1 MYELSRIRLYS
12 IGPAGARYADT
23 VLDLRGVGEPVPH
36 PAPAQAEFFE
46 DEPTGPPRRPA
57 PAGVL
62 FLENGGGKSVLLKL
76 IFSVM
81 LPGHR
86 NTLGGASSGV
96 LRKFLLADDC
106 GHVALEWQHTQTGEC
121 VVVGKVSEWRG
132 RQVSNDPRKFAEA
145 WYSFRPGPGLSLD
158 NLPVA
163 EATSVRPPVEGAS
176 GAQGRRRTMK
186 GFRDALTDAGKAYPH
201 LEVYWEEIHDRW
213 NEHLTEV
220 GLDPEL
226 FRYQRE
232 MNADEGEAAGLFA
245 VKKDSDFTDLLL
257 RAVTDTRD
265 TDGLADLVHGFGNKL
280 GRRAELMAERD
291 FTAGSVDLLTRI
303 VEAAETRSRLR
314 DVHAGAERRTRTL
327 ARRLSARAAEERGRA
342 ADLAQRVT
350 GAAHEVTTAEFA
362 RARSAAV
369 SAELAYRH
377 ASLALTV
384 ADKAAAAQRRE
395 LLEARTLHAA
405 WQAAENVLRHRAAAD
420 RSARVAAA
428 ILEAERDA
436 APALAARATAAAD
449 LVRALHTA
457 AEHGERVANE
467 EEERSA
473 GLQAAGEAA
482 HRDATAAATAAQRA
496 RSEAEHLRSRL
507 GEVQQETAE
516 AVRAGWLDDT
526 APDADPARAALA
538 ATDAEKTAV
547 AAWDEAREAARAA
560 SEAAREAAAAESRAE
575 LTAARAADA
584 ADAAEAA
591 HDAEHRAAAS
601 LARAPRLAAL
611 LGLPSAPDASV
622 PSPRAGEGAGASG
635 SAGSGTGGRA
645 AAGDLGSAGH
655 TGSAGSGTA
664 HSGPGGTP
672 GASGSAEGGRSG
684 GRPAVAAR
692 LGSAR
697 GAAHEDPATAGRLT
711 AEDLDR
717 SAEDLH
723 HLLTD
728 GVTAAERQ
736 LFELRTAAADDARI
750 LGALGDGGLLPPGPD
765 VLATVEYLGEQG
777 IPALP
782 GWRYLAQSVDPADH
796 AAVLAARPELVDGV
810 VITDPGTHARA
821 REVLT
826 GAALLPRSTV
836 AVGTAAALLAPVP
849 PAGPDGDHGLSG
861 VFLVPP
867 NPAMHDEHAADE
879 ERQALRTRATARDTE
894 IRDLAARLAGDR
906 ELAARLASW
915 RTGCPPGRLA
925 ELARQAEAAR
935 AFAEEADAELA
946 EARTVRAEADEAA
959 ADAVRVRDERQD
971 TAQRARRAADALA
984 GLAFRLRERAGWQA
998 QLRELADEAA
1008 ESEARAEA
1016 CLDRARAADEDRRAA
1031 QRAAD
1036 DARRTARALRAERA
1050 EIAGAPDPL
1059 PEDDGSA
1066 KAPLPDLREAYRA
1079 ASQLYEKVGVGAD
1092 LRAEQAR
1099 AESDESAALAELDR
1113 LTNKVRTRAAQLL
1126 EGTDGSDGP
1135 SRQAAA
1141 ARAESLVQMLET
1153 RASAASEQLGRLR
1166 GEAERRAPAD
1176 GEAHTELPEEL
1187 IPHDVDQA
1195 QALLRTATAQLAAH
1209 SAAVESARAAHT
1221 DLLRAHRTAEDGAGG
1236 FEETA
1241 ALLRDMLRGSASE
1254 DVDGGR
1260 GGGKRS
1266 HAQQDDEQEP
1276 VPHAGTLEEARQSA
1290 KEARRSLRACA
1301 ADLSAA
1307 ESAVREASDILV
1319 RHANATRY
1327 EQVRTPARQ
1336 QIRELP
1342 ASALPEHAAAWATA
1356 FAPRLRV
1363 LTDELAQLERNRDS
1377 IVDRLRGLV
1386 ESALAT
1392 LRSAQRLSQL
1402 PEGLG
1407 EWSGQEFLRIR
1418 FEEPDQA
1425 TLTERLGEVIDEAT
1439 RAAVKKN
1446 SAASFGEGR
1455 RDGMSLLLRGVQ
1467 AALEPK
1473 GISVEILKPDAVLRA
1488 ERVPVGQMGD
1498 VFSGG
1503 QLLTAAIAL
1512 YCTMAALRSND
1523 RGRDKHRHAGTLFL
1537 DNPIGR
1543 ANATY
1548 LLELQRA
1555 VSDALGVQLLYTTG
1569 LFDTT
1574 ALAEFPLVIRLRN
1587 DADLRAGLKYISVE
1601 EHLRPGLPQQSP
1613 EEETI
1618 HGEITATRMFRRS
1631 TA

>member
-1 MYELSRIRLYS
+1 MYELSRVRLYS

-23 VLDLRGVGEPVPH
+23 VLDLRGVGEPVPD
-36 PAPAQAEFFE
+36 PAPTQVEFFE
-46 DEPTGPPRRPA
+46 EEPSGPPRRPA

-106 GHVALEWQHTQTGEC
+106 GHVALEWQHVLTGEC

-163 EATSVRPPVEGAS
+163 ESTAVRPPVEGTS
-176 GAQGRRRTMK
+176 GAHGRRRTMK
-186 GFRDALTDAGKAYPH
+186 GFRDALMEAGKVYPH
-201 LEVYWEEIHDRW
+201 LEVHWEEIHERW
-213 NEHLTEV
+213 TEHLGDL

-265 TDGLADLVHGFGNKL
+265 TDGLADLVSGFGNKL
-280 GRRAELMAERD
+280 GRRAELIAERD
-291 FTAGSVDLLTRI
+291 FTAGSVDLLGRI
-303 VEAAETRSRLR
+303 VEAAEARSRAR
-314 DVHAGAERRTRTL
+314 DIHAGAERRTRTL
-327 ARRLSARAAEERGRA
+327 ARRLSARAVRERIRA

-350 GAAHEVTTAEFA
+350 AAAYAVTHSEGARE
-362 RARSAAV
+362 RSALIA
-369 SAELAYRH
+369 AELAYRH
-377 ASLALTV
+377 ASLAL
-384 ADKAAAAQRRE
+384 AAAEKSAAAQKRE
-395 LLEARTLHAA
+395 LADARTLHSA
-405 WQAAENVLRHRAAAD
+405 WQAAEAVLRHRAAAD
-420 RSARVAAA
+420 RVARVSAA
-428 ILEAERDA
+428 IQEAERDA
-436 APALAARATAAAD
+436 APALAARAKAAVD
-449 LVRALHTA
+449 LVRALHA
-457 AEHGERVANE
+457 AAGSAEALANE

-473 GLQAAGEAA
+473 ALQEVGDSAY
-482 HRDATAAATAAQRA
+482 RDSTAAATEAQRA
-496 RSEAEHLRSRL
+496 RSEAGHLRQRL
-507 GEVQQETAE
+507 AEVEQETAE
-516 AVRAGWLDDT
+516 AVRAGWLDDS

-538 ATDAEKTAV
+538 ASDAEKTAV
-547 AAWDEAREAARAA
+547 AAWDAAREAARKAT
-560 SEAAREAAAAESRAE
+560 EHAREAASAESRAE

-584 ADAAEAA
+584 ATAAERAHEAERRLAESLAAEERLAELLSLPGAPGVARVPAPRTEEAGTTRAPAAEAA
-591 HDAEHRAAAS
+591 HGALTPEELDRFADELRELLDDAVS
-601 LARAPRLAAL
+601 
-611 LGLPSAPDASV
+611 
-622 PSPRAGEGAGASG
+622 
-635 SAGSGTGGRA
+635 
-645 AAGDLGSAGH
+645 
-655 TGSAGSGTA
+655 
-664 HSGPGGTP
+664 
-672 GASGSAEGGRSG
+672 
-684 GRPAVAAR
+684 
-692 LGSAR
+692 
-697 GAAHEDPATAGRLT
+697 T
-711 AEDLDR
+711 AER
-717 SAEDLH
+717 
-723 HLLTD
+723 HLFD
-728 GVTAAERQ
+728 
-736 LFELRTAAADDARI
+736 LRTAAADDARI

-765 VLATVEYLGEQG
+765 VLATVEFLGEHG

-782 GWRYLAQSVDPADH
+782 GWRYLAQAVDPADH
-796 AAVLAARPELVDGV
+796 ARVLAARPELVDGV
-810 VITDPGTHARA
+810 IITDPDTHARA
-821 REVLT
+821 REAL
-826 GAALLPRSTV
+826 GDAALLPRSAV
-836 AVGTAAALLAPVP
+836 AVGTAAALLAPP
-849 PAGPDGDHGLSG
+849 PAQGTASGD

-879 ERQALRTRATARDTE
+879 ERQALRARATARDEE
-894 IRDLAARLAGDR
+894 IRALAARLGKDR

-915 RTGCPPGRLA
+915 RTGCPAGHLT
-925 ELARQAEAAR
+925 ELARAAEQAR
-935 AFAEEADAELA
+935 AFAEETEAELA
-946 EARTVRAEADEAA
+946 EARTVRAEADESAA
-959 ADAVRVRDERQD
+959 EAARIRDERQEA
-971 TAQRARRAADALA
+971 AQKARRAADALA
-984 GLAFRLRERAGWQA
+984 GLAFRLRERAGWQVR
-998 QLRELADEAA
+998 LRELADEAA
-1008 ESEARAEA
+1008 ESEARAQT

-1050 EIAGAPDPL
+1050 EIAGAPDDVPVDEDAPKASL
-1059 PEDDGSA
+1059 PA
-1066 KAPLPDLREAYRA
+1066 LREAYRA
-1079 ASQLYEKVGVGAD
+1079 ASQVYEKVGVGAD

-1099 AESDESAALAELDR
+1099 AESDESAARAELDR
-1113 LTNKVRTRAAQLL
+1113 LSNKVRTRAEQLL
-1126 EGTDGSDGP
+1126 QSPDGADGP

-1141 ARAESLVQMLET
+1141 ARAEELVQLLET
-1153 RASAASEQLGRLR
+1153 RMSTASEQLGRLR
-1166 GEAERRAPAD
+1166 GEAERHAPED

-1187 IPHDVDQA
+1187 VPRDAEHA
-1195 QALLRTATAQLAAH
+1195 QALLRTATAELAARTEALAGAREAH
-1209 SAAVESARAAHT
+1209 AELLDAHRAAEDAAGGFDEIAAMLR
-1221 DLLRAHRTAEDGAGG
+1221 DLLREHAP
-1236 FEETA
+1236 EE
-1241 ALLRDMLRGSASE
+1241 
-1254 DVDGGR
+1254 
-1260 GGGKRS
+1260 
-1266 HAQQDDEQEP
+1266 EQEEP
-1276 VPHAGTLEEARQSA
+1276 EPYPGTLEEARHSA
-1290 KEARRSLRACA
+1290 AEARRSLRGCA

-1307 ESAVREASDILV
+1307 EAAVREASDVLV
-1319 RHANATRY
+1319 RHANSTRY

-1342 ASALPEHAAAWATA
+1342 ASALPEHAQKWAEA

-1392 LRSAQRLSQL
+1392 LRSAQRLSRL

-1418 FEEPDQA
+1418 FEEPDHA

-1439 RAAVKKN
+1439 RAAVRKN
-1446 SAASFGEGR
+1446 SDLR
-1455 RDGMSLLLRGVQ
+1455 RDGMSLLLRGVA
-1467 AALEPK
+1467 AALQPK
-1473 GISVEILKPDAVLRA
+1473 GVAVEILKPDAVLRA

-1601 EHLRPGLPQQSP
+1601 EHLRPGLPQQPQAGEAVHS
-1613 EEETI
+1613 
-1618 HGEITATRMFRRS
+1618 EITATRMYRKP
-1631 TA
+1631 A

>member
-1 MYELSRIRLYS
+1 MYELSRVRLYS

-23 VLDLRGVGEPVPH
+23 VLDLRGVGEPVPD
-36 PAPAQAEFFE
+36 PAPTQAEFFAE
-46 DEPTGPPRRPA
+46 EPVGPPRRPA

-106 GHVALEWQHTQTGEC
+106 GHVALEWQHTITGEC
-121 VVVGKVSEWRG
+121 VVVGKASEWRG

-163 EATSVRPPVEGAS
+163 EATAVRPLAEGAS

-186 GFRDALTDAGKAYPH
+186 GFRDALTEAGKAYPH
-201 LEVYWEEIHDRW
+201 LEVHWEEIHDRW
-213 NEHLTEV
+213 NEHLGDL

-265 TDGLADLVHGFGNKL
+265 TDGLADLVGGFGNKL
-280 GRRAELMAERD
+280 GRRAELIAERD
-291 FTAGSVDLLTRI
+291 FTAGSVDLLGRI
-303 VEAAETRSRLR
+303 VDAGEARARAR
-314 DVHAGAERRTRTL
+314 DIHSGAERRTRTL
-327 ARRLSARAAEERGRA
+327 ARRLSARAVQERVRA
-342 ADLAQRVT
+342 GELAQRVT
-350 GAAHEVTTAEFA
+350 AAAYAVTHAEGARE
-362 RARSAAV
+362 RSALIA
-369 SAELAYRH
+369 AELAYRH
-377 ASLALTV
+377 ASLAL
-384 ADKAAAAQRRE
+384 AGAEKSAAAQKRE
-395 LLEARTLHAA
+395 LADARTLHSA
-405 WQAAENVLRHRAAAD
+405 WQAAEAVLRHRAAAD
-420 RSARVAAA
+420 RSTRVAAA
-428 ILEAERDA
+428 IREAERDA
-436 APALAARATAAAD
+436 APALAARARAAVD
-449 LVRALHTA
+449 LVRALHRA
-457 AEHGERVANE
+457 ADGAESLANE
-467 EEERSA
+467 QEERSA
-473 GLQAAGEAA
+473 GLQEIGERSHA
-482 HRDATAAATAAQRA
+482 DATAAATAAQRA
-496 RSEAEHLRSRL
+496 RSEVGHLKQRLAEV
-507 GEVQQETAE
+507 EQETAE

-538 ATDAEKTAV
+538 ASDAEKTAV
-547 AAWDEAREAARAA
+547 AGWDTAREASRRAADHAREAA
-560 SEAAREAAAAESRAE
+560 SAESRAE

-584 ADAAEAA
+584 ATAAEGSYAA
-591 HDAEHRAAAS
+591 ERRTAEA
-601 LARAPRLAAL
+601 LAEEERLVEL
-611 LGLPSAPDASV
+611 LGLPGAET
-622 PSPRAGEGAGASG
+622 RGAGAVPRPRRDEE
-635 SAGSGTGGRA
+635 T
-645 AAGDLGSAGH
+645 D
-655 TGSAGSGTA
+655 GTA
-664 HSGPGGTP
+664 
-672 GASGSAEGGRSG
+672 A
-684 GRPAVAAR
+684 
-692 LGSAR
+692 
-697 GAAHEDPATAGRLT
+697 
-711 AEDLDR
+711 
-717 SAEDLH
+717 
-723 HLLTD
+723 LTD
-728 GVTAAERQ
+728 GAPLTPEQLDQYADDLRALLDDGVASAERH

-765 VLATVEYLGEQG
+765 VLATVEYLGEHG

-782 GWRYLAQSVDPADH
+782 GWRYLAQAVDPVDH
-796 AAVLAARPELVDGV
+796 ARVLAARPELVDGV
-810 VITDPGTHARA
+810 IITDPDTHARA
-821 REVLT
+821 REAL
-826 GAALLPRSTV
+826 GDAALLPRSAV
-836 AVGTAAALLAPVP
+836 AVGTAAALLAPT
-849 PAGPDGDHGLSG
+849 PADDAGDTG

-879 ERQALRTRATARDTE
+879 ERQALRARAGLRDEE
-894 IRDLAARLAGDR
+894 IRTLAARLGKDR

-915 RTGCPPGRLA
+915 RTGCPAGRLV
-925 ELARQAEAAR
+925 ELAATARDAR
-935 AFAEEADAELA
+935 AFAEEAEAELT
-946 EARTVRAEADEAA
+946 EARTVRAEADETA
-959 ADAVRVRDERQD
+959 ADAAHVRDERQEA
-971 TAQRARRAADALA
+971 AQKARRAADALA
-984 GLAFRLRERAGWQA
+984 GLAFRLRERAGWQVR
-998 QLRELADEAA
+998 LRELADEAA
-1008 ESEARAEA
+1008 ESEARAQE
-1016 CLDRARAADEDRRAA
+1016 CLERARAADEDRRAT
-1031 QRAAD
+1031 QRGAD

-1050 EIAGAPDPL
+1050 EIAGAPDDVAQDDTAAQSSL
-1059 PEDDGSA
+1059 PA
-1066 KAPLPDLREAYRA
+1066 LREAYRA

-1099 AESDESAALAELDR
+1099 AESDESAALADLDR
-1113 LTNKVRTRAAQLL
+1113 LSNKVRTRAAQLL
-1126 EGTDGSDGP
+1126 ESPDGSDGP
-1135 SRQAAA
+1135 SRQAAV
-1141 ARAESLVQMLET
+1141 ARADELVQLLET
-1153 RASAASEQLGRLR
+1153 RMSTASEQLGRLR
-1166 GEAERRAPAD
+1166 GEAERHAPEE
-1176 GEAHTELPEEL
+1176 GGAHTELADDLVPRDAE
-1187 IPHDVDQA
+1187 HA
-1195 QALLRTATAQLAAH
+1195 QALLRTATTELATRAE
-1209 SAAVESARAAHT
+1209 ALERARESHGEF
-1221 DLLRAHRTAEDGAGG
+1221 LGAHRSAEDAAGG
-1236 FEETA
+1236 FDETS
-1241 ALLRDMLRGSASE
+1241 ALLRDLLREHSDE
-1254 DVDGGR
+1254 
-1260 GGGKRS
+1260 
-1266 HAQQDDEQEP
+1266 EQEEP
-1276 VPHAGTLEEARQSA
+1276 EPYPGSLEEARHSA
-1290 KEARRSLRACA
+1290 AESRRSLRGCA

-1307 ESAVREASDILV
+1307 EGAVREACDILV
-1319 RHANATRY
+1319 RHANSTRY

-1342 ASALPEHAAAWATA
+1342 ASSLPEHAHKWADA

-1363 LTDELAQLERNRDS
+1363 LTDELEQLERNRDS

-1386 ESALAT
+1386 ESSLAT
-1392 LRSAQRLSQL
+1392 LRSAQRLSRL

-1425 TLTERLGEVIDEAT
+1425 TLTERLGEVVDEAT

-1446 SAASFGEGR
+1446 SDMR
-1455 RDGMSLLLRGVQ
+1455 RDGMSLLLRGVG
-1467 AALEPK
+1467 AALQPR
-1473 GISVEILKPDAVLRA
+1473 GVAVEILKPDAVLRA

-1601 EHLRPGLPQQSP
+1601 EHLRPGLPKEAP
-1613 EEETI
+1613 AGEAAHT
-1618 HGEITATRMFRRS
+1618 EITATRMYKRPAPV
-1631 TA
+1631 TP

>member
-1 MYELSRIRLYS
+1 MYELSRVRLYS

-23 VLDLRGVGEPVPH
+23 VLDLRGVGEPVPD
-36 PAPAQAEFFE
+36 PAPTQAEFFAE
-46 DEPTGPPRRPA
+46 EPSGPPRRPA

-106 GHVALEWQHTQTGEC
+106 GHVALEWQHVQTGEC

-163 EATSVRPPVEGAS
+163 ESTAVRPAAEGAS

-186 GFRDALTDAGKAYPH
+186 GFRDALTEGGKAYPH
-201 LEVYWEEIHDRW
+201 LEVHWEEIHERW
-213 NEHLTEV
+213 TEHLGDL

-265 TDGLADLVHGFGNKL
+265 TDGLADLVSGFGNKL
-280 GRRAELMAERD
+280 GRRAELIAERD
-291 FTAGSVDLLTRI
+291 FTAGSVDLLGRI
-303 VEAAETRSRLR
+303 VEAADTRGRAR
-314 DVHAGAERRTRTL
+314 DIHAGAERRTRTL
-327 ARRLSARAAEERGRA
+327 ARRLSARAVQERIRA

-350 GAAHEVTTAEFA
+350 AAAYAVTHSEGARE
-362 RARSAAV
+362 RSSLVA
-369 SAELAYRH
+369 AELAYRH
-377 ASLALTV
+377 ASLAL
-384 ADKAAAAQRRE
+384 AAAEKAAAAQKRE
-395 LLEARTLHAA
+395 LADARTLHSA
-405 WQAAENVLRHRAAAD
+405 WQAAEAVLRHRAAAD
-420 RSARVAAA
+420 RVARVSAA
-428 ILEAERDA
+428 IQEAERDA
-436 APALAARATAAAD
+436 APALAARAKAAVE
-449 LVRALHTA
+449 LVRALHA
-457 AEHGERVANE
+457 AAGSAEDLANE
-467 EEERSA
+467 GEERSA
-473 GLQAAGEAA
+473 ALQEAGDAA
-482 HRDATAAATAAQRA
+482 HRDSTAAATEAQRA
-496 RSEAEHLRSRL
+496 RSEAGHLRQRL
-507 GEVQQETAE
+507 SEVEQETAE
-516 AVRAGWLDDT
+516 AVRAGWLDDS

-538 ATDAEKTAV
+538 ASDAEKTTV
-547 AAWDEAREAARAA
+547 AAWDTAREAARAA
-560 SEAAREAAAAESRAE
+560 TEHARETAAAESRAE

-584 ADAAEAA
+584 AAAAERS
-591 HDAEHRAAAS
+591 HEAER
-601 LARAPRLAAL
+601 RLADALAAEERLAEL
-611 LGLPSAPDASV
+611 LGLPGTA
-622 PSPRAGEGAGASG
+622 PRAGLPAQRTDDTDGAPRTDQDGL
-635 SAGSGTGGRA
+635 
-645 AAGDLGSAGH
+645 AAG
-655 TGSAGSGTA
+655 
-664 HSGPGGTP
+664 P
-672 GASGSAEGGRSG
+672 
-684 GRPAVAAR
+684 
-692 LGSAR
+692 
-697 GAAHEDPATAGRLT
+697 LT
-711 AEDLDR
+711 AAELDR
-717 SAEDLH
+717 CADELRS
-723 HLLTD
+723 LLD
-728 GVTAAERQ
+728 DAVTTAERQ
-736 LFELRTAAADDARI
+736 LFDLRTAAADDSRI

-765 VLATVEYLGEQG
+765 VLATVEFLGEHG

-782 GWRYLAQSVDPADH
+782 GWRYLAQAVDPADH
-796 AAVLAARPELVDGV
+796 ARVLAARPELVDGV
-810 VITDPGTHARA
+810 IITDPDTHARA
-821 REVLT
+821 REALAD
-826 GAALLPRSTV
+826 AALLPRSAV
-836 AVGTAAALLAPVP
+836 AVGTAAALLAPT
-849 PAGPDGDHGLSG
+849 PAEGTAPDG

-879 ERQALRTRATARDTE
+879 ERQALRARATERDEE
-894 IRDLAARLAGDR
+894 IRTLAARLGKDR
-906 ELAARLASW
+906 ELAARLTSW
-915 RTGCPPGRLA
+915 RTGCPAGRLA
-925 ELARQAEAAR
+925 ELARAAEEAR
-935 AFAEEADAELA
+935 AFAEESEAELA
-946 EARTVRAEADEAA
+946 EARTLRAEAEESAA
-959 ADAVRVRDERQD
+959 EAVRLRDERQEA
-971 TAQRARRAADALA
+971 AQKARRAADALA

-998 QLRELADEAA
+998 RLRELADEAT
-1008 ESEARAEA
+1008 ESEARAQT
-1016 CLDRARAADEDRRAA
+1016 CLERARAADEDRRAA

-1050 EIAGAPDPL
+1050 EIAGAPDDVPVAETDTPKASL
-1059 PEDDGSA
+1059 PA
-1066 KAPLPDLREAYRA
+1066 LREAYRA
-1079 ASQLYEKVGVGAD
+1079 ASQVYEKVGVGAD

-1099 AESDESAALAELDR
+1099 AESDESAARAELDR
-1113 LTNKVRTRAAQLL
+1113 LSNKVRTRAEQLL
-1126 EGTDGSDGP
+1126 QSPDGSDGP

-1141 ARAESLVQMLET
+1141 ARAEELVQLLET
-1153 RASAASEQLGRLR
+1153 RMSTASEQLGRLR
-1166 GEAERRAPAD
+1166 GEAERHAPED
-1176 GEAHTELPEEL
+1176 GEAHTELPA
-1187 IPHDVDQA
+1187 DQVPRDAEHA
-1195 QALLRTATAQLAAH
+1195 QVLLRTATTELATRTEALAQARDAHGELLAAH
-1209 SAAVESARAAHT
+1209 RAAEDAAGGFDEIAAMLR
-1221 DLLRAHRTAEDGAGG
+1221 DLLREQAGEEEP
-1236 FEETA
+1236 EET
-1241 ALLRDMLRGSASE
+1241 
-1254 DVDGGR
+1254 
-1260 GGGKRS
+1260 
-1266 HAQQDDEQEP
+1266 EP
-1276 VPHAGTLEEARQSA
+1276 YPGDLEEARQSA
-1290 KEARRSLRACA
+1290 AEARRSLRGCA

-1307 ESAVREASDILV
+1307 EAGVREASDVLV
-1319 RHANATRY
+1319 RHANSTRY

-1342 ASALPEHAAAWATA
+1342 AAALPEHAQKWADA

-1392 LRSAQRLSQL
+1392 LRSAQRLSRL

-1446 SAASFGEGR
+1446 SDMR
-1455 RDGMSLLLRGVQ
+1455 RDGMSLLLRGV
-1467 AALEPK
+1467 ASALEPK
-1473 GISVEILKPDAVLRA
+1473 GVAVEILKPDAVLRA

-1601 EHLRPGLPQQSP
+1601 EHLRPGLPQQP
-1613 EEETI
+1613 RAGETV
-1618 HGEITATRMFRRS
+1618 HSEITATRMFKKP
-1631 TA
+1631 AVNA

>member
-1 MYELSRIRLYS
+1 MYELSRVRLYS

-23 VLDLRGVGEPVPH
+23 VLDLRGVGEPVPD
-36 PAPAQAEFFE
+36 PAPTQAEFFE
-46 DEPTGPPRRPA
+46 EEPTGPPRRPA

-106 GHVALEWQHTQTGEC
+106 GHVALEWQHVQTGEC

-163 EATSVRPPVEGAS
+163 ESTAVRPPVEGAS

-186 GFRDALTDAGKAYPH
+186 GFRDALMEAGKAYPH
-201 LEVYWEEIHDRW
+201 LEVHWEEIHDRW
-213 NEHLTEV
+213 IEHLGDL

-265 TDGLADLVHGFGNKL
+265 TDGLADLVSGFGNKL
-280 GRRAELMAERD
+280 GRRTELIAERD
-291 FTAGSVDLLTRI
+291 FTAGSVDLLGRI
-303 VEAAETRSRLR
+303 VQAAEARAGAR
-314 DVHAGAERRTRTL
+314 DIHAGAERRTRTQV
-327 ARRLSARAAEERGRA
+327 RRLSARAVRERVRA

-350 GAAHEVTTAEFA
+350 AAAYAVTHSEGARE
-362 RARSAAV
+362 RSALIA
-369 SAELAYRH
+369 AELAYRH
-377 ASLALTV
+377 ASLAL
-384 ADKAAAAQRRE
+384 AAAEKSAAAQKRE
-395 LLEARTLHAA
+395 LADARTLHAA
-405 WQAAENVLRHRAAAD
+405 WQAAESVLRHRAAAD
-420 RSARVAAA
+420 RVARVSAA
-428 ILEAERDA
+428 IQEAERDA
-436 APALAARATAAAD
+436 APALAARAKAAVD
-449 LVRALHTA
+449 LVRALHSATGS
-457 AEHGERVANE
+457 AEALANE

-473 GLQAAGEAA
+473 ALQEVSDSAY
-482 HRDATAAATAAQRA
+482 RDSTAAATEAQRA
-496 RSEAEHLRSRL
+496 RSEAGHLRQRL
-507 GEVQQETAE
+507 AEVEQETAE
-516 AVRAGWLDDT
+516 AVRAGWLDDS

-538 ATDAEKTAV
+538 ASDAEKTAV
-547 AAWDEAREAARAA
+547 AAWDAAREAARKVT
-560 SEAAREAAAAESRAE
+560 EHAREAASAESRAE

-584 ADAAEAA
+584 ATAAERA
-591 HDAEHRAAAS
+591 HEAERRLAES
-601 LARAPRLAAL
+601 LATEERLAELLNLPGAVGAGRPGVPAPRSGDDDTSDDRTGLAA
-611 LGLPSAPDASV
+611 GGHGAPGAHTGTAD
-622 PSPRAGEGAGASG
+622 AGASG
-635 SAGSGTGGRA
+635 AS
-645 AAGDLGSAGH
+645 DE
-655 TGSAGSGTA
+655 
-664 HSGPGGTP
+664 GPVTP
-672 GASGSAEGGRSG
+672 EELDRFADELRELLDD
-684 GRPAVAAR
+684 AV
-692 LGSAR
+692 S
-697 GAAHEDPATAGRLT
+697 T
-711 AEDLDR
+711 AER
-717 SAEDLH
+717 
-723 HLLTD
+723 HLFD
-728 GVTAAERQ
+728 
-736 LFELRTAAADDARI
+736 LRTAAADDARI

-765 VLATVEYLGEQG
+765 VLATVEFLGEHG

-782 GWRYLAQSVDPADH
+782 GWRYLAQAVDPADH
-796 AAVLAARPELVDGV
+796 ARVLAARPELVDGV
-810 VITDPGTHARA
+810 IITDPDTHARA
-821 REVLT
+821 REALSE
-826 GAALLPRSTV
+826 AALLPRSAV
-836 AVGTAAALLAPVP
+836 AVGTAAALLAPT
-849 PAGPDGDHGLSG
+849 PAPDATPSD

-879 ERQALRTRATARDTE
+879 ERQTLRARATERDEE
-894 IRDLAARLAGDR
+894 IRALAARLGKDR

-915 RTGCPPGRLA
+915 RTGCPAGRLT
-925 ELARQAEAAR
+925 ELAEAAQEAR
-935 AFAEEADAELA
+935 AFAEEAEAELA
-946 EARTVRAEADEAA
+946 EARTARAEAEESAAEA
-959 ADAVRVRDERQD
+959 VQVRDERQES
-971 TAQRARRAADALA
+971 AQKARRAADALA
-984 GLAFRLRERAGWQA
+984 GLAFRLRERAGWQVK
-998 QLRELADEAA
+998 LRELADEAA
-1008 ESEARAEA
+1008 ESEARAQV
-1016 CLDRARAADEDRRAA
+1016 CLERARAADEDRRAA

-1036 DARRTARALRAERA
+1036 DARRTARALRAERS
-1050 EIAGAPDPL
+1050 EIAGAPDDVQEDGADAPKTSL
-1059 PEDDGSA
+1059 PA
-1066 KAPLPDLREAYRA
+1066 LREAYRA
-1079 ASQLYEKVGVGAD
+1079 ASQVYEKVGVGAD

-1099 AESDESAALAELDR
+1099 AESDESAARAELDR
-1113 LTNKVRTRAAQLL
+1113 LSNKVRTRAEQLL
-1126 EGTDGSDGP
+1126 QSPDGSDGP

-1141 ARAESLVQMLET
+1141 ARAEELVQLLET
-1153 RASAASEQLGRLR
+1153 RMSTASEQLGRLR
-1166 GEAERRAPAD
+1166 GEAERHAPED

-1187 IPHDVDQA
+1187 VPRDAEHA
-1195 QALLRTATAQLAAH
+1195 QALLRTATAELASRTEALAEAREAH
-1209 SAAVESARAAHT
+1209 AELLEAHRAAEDAASGFDEIAAMLR
-1221 DLLRAHRTAEDGAGG
+1221 DLLREHAV
-1236 FEETA
+1236 EE
-1241 ALLRDMLRGSASE
+1241 
-1254 DVDGGR
+1254 
-1260 GGGKRS
+1260 
-1266 HAQQDDEQEP
+1266 EQEEP
-1276 VPHAGTLEEARQSA
+1276 EPYPGSLEEARHSA
-1290 KEARRSLRACA
+1290 AEARRSLRGCA
-1301 ADLSAA
+1301 ADLAAA
-1307 ESAVREASDILV
+1307 ESAVREASDVLV
-1319 RHANATRY
+1319 RHANSTRY

-1342 ASALPEHAAAWATA
+1342 ASALPEHAQKWADA

-1392 LRSAQRLSQL
+1392 LRSAQRLSRL

-1425 TLTERLGEVIDEAT
+1425 TLTERLGEVIDDAT

-1446 SAASFGEGR
+1446 SDLR
-1455 RDGMSLLLRGVQ
+1455 RDGMSLLLRGVA
-1467 AALEPK
+1467 AALQPK
-1473 GISVEILKPDAVLRA
+1473 GVAVEILKPDAVLRA

-1523 RGRDKHRHAGTLFL
+1523 RGRDKQRHAGTLFL

-1601 EHLRPGLPQQSP
+1601 EHLRPGLPQQAQTGEAVHS
-1613 EEETI
+1613 
-1618 HGEITATRMFRRS
+1618 EITATRMYKRP
-1631 TA
+1631 A

>member
-1 MYELSRIRLYS
+1 MYELSRVRLYS

-23 VLDLRGVGEPVPH
+23 VLDLRGVGEPVPN

-46 DEPTGPPRRPA
+46 EEPVGPPRRPA

-106 GHVALEWQHTQTGEC
+106 GHVALEWQHTLTGEC

-158 NLPVA
+158 SLPVA
-163 EATSVRPPVEGAS
+163 EATAVGRPVEGAS

-186 GFRDALTDAGKAYPH
+186 GFRDALTDAGKFYQH
-201 LEVYWEEIHDRW
+201 LDVHWEEIHDRW
-213 NEHLTEV
+213 NEHLGDL

-265 TDGLADLVHGFGNKL
+265 TDGLADLVSGFGNKL
-280 GRRAELMAERD
+280 GRRAELTAERD
-291 FTAGSVDLLTRI
+291 FTAGSVDLLGRI
-303 VEAAETRSRLR
+303 VEATGTRSRTR
-314 DVHAGAERRTRTL
+314 DIHAGAERRTRTL
-327 ARRLSARAAEERGRA
+327 ARRLSARAAQERGRT
-342 ADLAQRVT
+342 ADLAQQVT
-350 GAAHEVTTAEFA
+350 GAAHTVTAAEE
-362 RARSAAV
+362 ARSRSALIA
-369 SAELAYRH
+369 AELAYRH
-377 ASLALTV
+377 ASLAL
-384 ADKAAAAQRRE
+384 AAAEKGAAAQRRE
-395 LLEARTLHAA
+395 LVDARTLHSA
-405 WQAAENVLRHRAAAD
+405 WQAAEAVLRHRAAAD
-420 RSARVAAA
+420 RSARVAVA
-428 ILEAERDA
+428 IREAERDA

-457 AEHGERVANE
+457 AEAGEQLANE
-467 EEERSA
+467 EEERSDT
-473 GLQAAGEAA
+473 LQASGETA
-482 HRDATAAATAAQRA
+482 HRDATTAATEAQRA
-496 RSEAEHLRSRL
+496 RSEAGHLRQRL
-507 GEVQQETAE
+507 AEVEQETAE
-516 AVRAGWLDDT
+516 AVRAGWLDNT

-538 ATDAEKTAV
+538 ASDAEQSTV
-547 AAWDEAREAARAA
+547 AAWNAAREAAGAA
-560 SEAAREAAAAESRAE
+560 ADRAREAAAAESRAE
-575 LTAARAADA
+575 LAAARAADGA
-584 ADAAEAA
+584 QAAEQSYEAEFRAA
-591 HDAEHRAAAS
+591 ESIAAEHR
-601 LARAPRLAAL
+601 LADL
-611 LGLPSAPDASV
+611 LGLPSAHGAGVPRPRRGATGNAPGTASGTAA
-622 PSPRAGEGAGASG
+622 PHGAAPQDGREDGAGA
-635 SAGSGTGGRA
+635 GTGFGTA
-645 AAGDLGSAGH
+645 AAGSD
-655 TGSAGSGTA
+655 
-664 HSGPGGTP
+664 
-672 GASGSAEGGRSG
+672 RQ
-684 GRPAVAAR
+684 AVAGQALATDR
-692 LGSAR
+692 T
-697 GAAHEDPATAGRLT
+697 AAGEHSLT
-711 AEDLDR
+711 AEQPLTAEEFDR
-717 SAEDLH
+717 SADELRE
-723 HLLTD
+723 LLD
-728 GVTAAERQ
+728 EGIASAERR
-736 LFELRTAAADDARI
+736 LFELRTAAADDSRI

-765 VLATVEYLGEQG
+765 VLATVEYLGEHG

-782 GWRYLAQSVDPADH
+782 GWRYLAQAVDPADH

-810 VITDPGTHARA
+810 IITDADSHARA
-821 REVLT
+821 REVLG
-826 GAALLPRSTV
+826 GAALLPRSAV
-836 AVGTAAALLAPVP
+836 AVGTTAALLAPVP
-849 PAGPDGDHGLSG
+849 APGTGSARSTDG

-879 ERQALRTRATARDTE
+879 ERQALRSRAADRDE
-894 IRDLAARLAGDR
+894 DIRTLAARLAGDR
-906 ELAARLASW
+906 SLAARIGSW
-915 RTGCPPGRLA
+915 RADCPPGMLV
-925 ELARQAEAAR
+925 ELAEAAR
-935 AFAEEADAELA
+935 TARTAAETAQAVLA
-946 EARTVRAEADEAA
+946 EARSARAEADEAA
-959 ADAVRVRDERQD
+959 ADAARVRDERQEA
-971 TAQRARRAADALA
+971 AQRARRVADALA
-984 GLAFRLRERAGWQA
+984 GLAHRLRERSRWQA
-998 QLRELADEAA
+998 RLRELVEEAA
-1008 ESEARAEA
+1008 ESEARATV
-1016 CLDRARAADEDRRAA
+1016 CLERARVADEDRRAA

-1050 EIAGAPDPL
+1050 EIAGAPENL
-1059 PEDDGSA
+1059 PEPEGDSPRPA
-1066 KAPLPDLREAYRA
+1066 LPALREAYRA

-1126 EGTDGSDGP
+1126 EGTDGADGP

-1141 ARAESLVQMLET
+1141 ARAESLVQLLET
-1153 RASAASEQLGRLR
+1153 RASIASEQLGRLR
-1166 GEAERRAPAD
+1166 GEAERLAPVD
-1176 GEAHTELPEEL
+1176 GQTHHTELPDEL
-1187 IPHDVDQA
+1187 VPADAEQA
-1195 QALLRTATAQLAAH
+1195 QTLLRTTTAELGTATGALDT
-1209 SAAVESARAAHT
+1209 ARAAHAE
-1221 DLLRAHRTAEDGAGG
+1221 LLHAHRTAEASAGG
-1236 FEETA
+1236 FDETA
-1241 ALLRDMLRGSASE
+1241 ALLRDLLRDHGADDDPEAPEPYPGSL
-1254 DVDGGR
+1254 D
-1260 GGGKRS
+1260 
-1266 HAQQDDEQEP
+1266 
-1276 VPHAGTLEEARQSA
+1276 EARQSA
-1290 KEARRSLRACA
+1290 AEARRSLRGCT

-1307 ESAVREASDILV
+1307 ESAVREASDVLV
-1319 RHANATRY
+1319 RHANSTRY

-1342 ASALPEHAAAWATA
+1342 AAALPEHAEKWAAA

-1386 ESALAT
+1386 ESALTT

-1425 TLTERLGEVIDEAT
+1425 TLTGRLGHVIDEAT
-1439 RAAVKKN
+1439 RAALKKN
-1446 SAASFGEGR
+1446 SDLR

-1473 GISVEILKPDAVLRA
+1473 GIAVEILKPDAVLRA

-1523 RGRDKHRHAGTLFL
+1523 RGRDRHQHRHAGTLFL

-1601 EHLRPGLPQQSP
+1601 EHLRPGLPQQDP
-1613 EEETI
+1613 NGETV
-1618 HGEITATRMFRRS
+1618 HGEITATRMFRRTPATPDAS
-1631 TA
+1631 EAAEALDAPRAPEPSRRAGTPAG

>member
-1 MYELSRIRLYS
+1 MYELSRVRLYS

-23 VLDLRGVGEPVPH
+23 VLDLRGVGEPVPD
-36 PAPAQAEFFE
+36 PAPQQAEFFE
-46 DEPTGPPRRPA
+46 EEPVGPPRRPA

-106 GHVALEWQHTQTGEC
+106 GHVALEWQHTLTGEC
-121 VVVGKVSEWRG
+121 VVVGKASEWRG

-163 EATSVRPPVEGAS
+163 EATTVRPPVEGAS
-176 GAQGRRRTMK
+176 GARGRRRTMK
-186 GFRDALTDAGKAYPH
+186 GFRDALTEAGKTYPH
-201 LEVYWEEIHDRW
+201 LEVHWEEIHDRW
-213 NEHLTEV
+213 NEHLTDL

-265 TDGLADLVHGFGNKL
+265 TDGLADLVSGFGNKL
-280 GRRAELMAERD
+280 GRRAELIAERD
-291 FTAGSVDLLTRI
+291 FTAGSVDLLGRI
-303 VEAAETRSRLR
+303 VDAAEARQRAR
-314 DVHAGAERRTRTL
+314 DIHAAAERRTRTL
-327 ARRLSARAAEERGRA
+327 ARRLSARAGQERERG

-350 GAAHEVTTAEFA
+350 AAAHAVTEAETA
-362 RARSAAV
+362 RGRSALVA
-369 SAELAYRH
+369 AELAYRH
-377 ASLALTV
+377 ASLAL
-384 ADKAAAAQRRE
+384 AAAEKSAAAQKRE
-395 LLEARTLHAA
+395 LADARTLHSA
-405 WQAAENVLRHRAAAD
+405 WQAAEAVLRHRAAAD
-420 RSARVAAA
+420 RVARVAAA
-428 ILEAERDA
+428 IQEAERDA
-436 APALAARATAAAD
+436 APALAARARAAVD
-449 LVRALHTA
+449 LVRALQGA
-457 AEHGERVANE
+457 AESAESLANE
-467 EEERSA
+467 GDERSA
-473 GLQAAGEAA
+473 ALQDVGETAY
-482 HRDATAAATAAQRA
+482 RDSTAAATEAQRA
-496 RSEAEHLRSRL
+496 RSEAGHLRQRL
-507 GEVQQETAE
+507 AEVEQETAE
-516 AVRAGWLDDT
+516 AVRVGWLDDS

-538 ATDAEKTAV
+538 ASDAEQTAV
-547 AAWDEAREAARAA
+547 AAWDTAREASRRA
-560 SEAAREAAAAESRAE
+560 SEHARETATTESRAE

-584 ADAAEAA
+584 ATAATRAYEAERRTAEALAAE
-591 HDAEHRAAAS
+591 E
-601 LARAPRLAAL
+601 RLAEL
-611 LGLPSAPDASV
+611 LSL
-622 PSPRAGEGAGASG
+622 
-635 SAGSGTGGRA
+635 
-645 AAGDLGSAGH
+645 
-655 TGSAGSGTA
+655 
-664 HSGPGGTP
+664 P
-672 GASGSAEGGRSG
+672 GAPGESA
-684 GRPAVAAR
+684 
-692 LGSAR
+692 
-697 GAAHEDPATAGRLT
+697 ATAGVPAPRRGDTAAAAAAAAAAADDAGTRDTTRDPAEGPLT
-711 AEDLDR
+711 PEELDR
-717 SAEDLH
+717 YADDLRE
-723 HLLTD
+723 LLD
-728 GVTAAERQ
+728 EGVTAAERH

-765 VLATVEYLGEQG
+765 VLATVEFLGEHG

-782 GWRYLAQSVDPADH
+782 GWRYLAQAVDPADH
-796 AAVLAARPELVDGV
+796 ARVLAARPELVDGV
-810 VITDPGTHARA
+810 IITDPDSHARA
-821 REVLT
+821 REALSD
-826 GAALLPRSTV
+826 AALLPRSTV
-836 AVGTAAALLAPVP
+836 AVGTAAALLAPT
-849 PAGPDGDHGLSG
+849 PAPDAADDSG

-879 ERQALRTRATARDTE
+879 ERQALRARATARDEE
-894 IRDLAARLAGDR
+894 IRTLAARLGKDR

-915 RTGCPPGRLA
+915 RTGCPAGRLT
-925 ELARQAEAAR
+925 ELAAAAHEAR
-935 AFAEEADAELA
+935 AFAEETEAELA
-946 EARTVRAEADEAA
+946 EARTVRAEAEEAA
-959 ADAVRVRDERQD
+959 AEAAQVRDGRQEA
-971 TAQRARRAADALA
+971 AQRARRAADALA
-984 GLAFRLRERAGWQA
+984 GLAFRLRERAAWQVS
-998 QLRELADEAA
+998 LRELADVAA
-1008 ESEARAEA
+1008 ESEARAQT
-1016 CLDRARAADEDRRAA
+1016 CLERARAADEDRRAA

-1050 EIAGAPDPL
+1050 EIAGAPDDV
-1059 PEDDGSA
+1059 PEDDSPTEEGA
-1066 KAPLPDLREAYRA
+1066 RKASLPALREAYRA
-1079 ASQLYEKVGVGAD
+1079 ASQVYEKVGVGAD
-1092 LRAEQAR
+1092 LRAEQNR
-1099 AESDESAALAELDR
+1099 AESDESTARTELDR
-1113 LTNKVRTRAAQLL
+1113 LSNKVRNRAEQLL
-1126 EGTDGSDGP
+1126 QSPDGSDGP

-1141 ARAESLVQMLET
+1141 ARAEELVQLLET
-1153 RASAASEQLGRLR
+1153 RMSTASEQLGRLR
-1166 GEAERRAPAD
+1166 GEAERLAPED
-1176 GEAHTELPEEL
+1176 GEEAHTELPGDLFPVGAE
-1187 IPHDVDQA
+1187 HA
-1195 QALLRTATAQLAAH
+1195 QSLLRNATAELASRTEALEGAREAH
-1209 SAAVESARAAHT
+1209 ADLLEAHRAA
-1221 DLLRAHRTAEDGAGG
+1221 EDAAGG
-1236 FEETA
+1236 FDETA
-1241 ALLRDMLRGSASE
+1241 ALLRDLLREHTAGE
-1254 DVDGGR
+1254 
-1260 GGGKRS
+1260 
-1266 HAQQDDEQEP
+1266 EQEAP
-1276 VPHAGTLEEARQSA
+1276 EPYPGSLEEARGA
-1290 KEARRSLRACA
+1290 AAETRRSLRGCA

-1307 ESAVREASDILV
+1307 EAAVREASDILV
-1319 RHANATRY
+1319 RHANSTRY

-1342 ASALPEHAAAWATA
+1342 AAALPEHAQKWADA

-1363 LTDELAQLERNRDS
+1363 LTDELEQLERNRDS

-1392 LRSAQRLSQL
+1392 LRSAQRLSRL

-1425 TLTERLGEVIDEAT
+1425 TLVERLGEVIDEAT

-1446 SAASFGEGR
+1446 SDLR
-1455 RDGMSLLLRGVQ
+1455 RDGMSLLLRGVA
-1467 AALEPK
+1467 AALRPK
-1473 GISVEILKPDAVLRA
+1473 GVAVEILKPDAVLRA

-1601 EHLRPGLPQQSP
+1601 EHLRPGLPQPPQAGEAVHS
-1613 EEETI
+1613 
-1618 HGEITATRMFRRS
+1618 EITATRMFKRP
-1631 TA
+1631 APAAG

>member
-1 MYELSRIRLYS
+1 MYELSRVRLYS

-23 VLDLRGVGEPVPH
+23 VLDLRGVGEPVPD
-36 PAPAQAEFFE
+36 PAPIQAEFFE
-46 DEPTGPPRRPA
+46 AEPVGPPRRPA

-106 GHVALEWQHTQTGEC
+106 GHVALEWQHVQTGEC

-145 WYSFRPGPGLSLD
+145 WYSFRPGPGLTLD

-163 EATSVRPPVEGAS
+163 EATSVRPSAEGQS
-176 GAQGRRRTMK
+176 GARGRRRTMK
-186 GFRDALTDAGKAYPH
+186 GFRDAITEAAKTYPY
-201 LEVYWEEIHDRW
+201 LEVHFEEIHERW
-213 NEHLTEV
+213 TEHLGDL

-265 TDGLADLVHGFGNKL
+265 TDGLADLVSGFGNKL
-280 GRRAELMAERD
+280 GRRAELIAERD
-291 FTAGSVDLLTRI
+291 FTAGSVDLLGRI
-303 VEAAETRSRLR
+303 VEAAESRTRAR
-314 DVHAGAERRTRTL
+314 DIHAAAERRTRTL
-327 ARRLSARAAEERGRA
+327 ARRLSARAVRERVRA

-350 GAAHEVTTAEFA
+350 AAAYGVTHSEGARE
-362 RARSAAV
+362 RSALIA
-369 SAELAYRH
+369 AELAYRH
-377 ASLALTV
+377 ASLAL
-384 ADKAAAAQRRE
+384 AAAEKSAAAQKRE
-395 LLEARTLHAA
+395 LADARTLYAA
-405 WQAAENVLRHRAAAD
+405 WQAAEVVLRHRAAAD
-420 RSARVAAA
+420 RVARVSAA
-428 ILEAERDA
+428 IQEAERDA
-436 APALAARATAAAD
+436 APALAARAKAATD

-457 AEHGERVANE
+457 AESAETVANE

-473 GLQAAGEAA
+473 RLQEVGESAY
-482 HRDATAAATAAQRA
+482 RDQTAAATEAQRA
-496 RSEAEHLRSRL
+496 RSEAGHLRQRL
-507 GEVQQETAE
+507 AEVEQETAE
-516 AVRAGWLDDT
+516 AVRAGWLDDS

-538 ATDAEKTAV
+538 ASDAEKTAV
-547 AAWDEAREAARAA
+547 AAWDQVRETARKATEQAREAA
-560 SEAAREAAAAESRAE
+560 SAESRAE

-584 ADAAEAA
+584 ATAAQRAYETERRTAEALAAEGRLAELLSLPSATGAVRAGVPAPRTGSDATGATASGAEAA
-591 HDAEHRAAAS
+591 HR
-601 LARAPRLAAL
+601 
-611 LGLPSAPDASV
+611 
-622 PSPRAGEGAGASG
+622 
-635 SAGSGTGGRA
+635 TGGA
-645 AAGDLGSAGH
+645 
-655 TGSAGSGTA
+655 
-664 HSGPGGTP
+664 PYGTP
-672 GASGSAEGGRSG
+672 GRQSAAEADQAGAEG
-684 GRPAVAAR
+684 
-692 LGSAR
+692 
-697 GAAHEDPATAGRLT
+697 TLT
-711 AEDLDR
+711 PGDLDR
-717 SAEDLH
+717 FADELRELLDGAVSSAERH
-723 HLLTD
+723 
-728 GVTAAERQ
+728 
-736 LFELRTAAADDARI
+736 LFELRTAAADDSRI

-765 VLATVEYLGEQG
+765 VLATVEFLGEHG

-782 GWRYLAQSVDPADH
+782 GWRYLAQAVDPADH
-796 AAVLAARPELVDGV
+796 ARVLAARPELVDGV
-810 VITDPGTHARA
+810 IITDPDTHARA
-821 REVLT
+821 REALAD
-826 GAALLPRSTV
+826 AALLPRSTV
-836 AVGTAAALLAPVP
+836 AVGTAAALLAPT
-849 PAGPDGDHGLSG
+849 PADGAPQGD

-867 NPAMHDEHAADE
+867 NPAMHDELAADE
-879 ERQALRTRATARDTE
+879 ERQALRARATERDEE
-894 IRDLAARLAGDR
+894 IRTLAARLGKDR

-915 RTGCPPGRLA
+915 RTGCPAGRLL
-925 ELARQAEAAR
+925 ELAQAAQETR
-935 AFAEEADAELA
+935 VFAEEAEAELA
-946 EARTVRAEADEAA
+946 EARSLRAEADEATA
-959 ADAVRVRDERQD
+959 EVALERDERQEA
-971 TAQRARRAADALA
+971 AQKARRAADALA

-998 QLRELADEAA
+998 RLRELADEAA
-1008 ESEARAEA
+1008 ESEARAQV
-1016 CLDRARAADEDRRAA
+1016 CLERARAADEDRRAA

-1036 DARRTARALRAERA
+1036 DTRRTARALRAERS
-1050 EIAGAPDPL
+1050 EIAGAPDDVPESDGEAPKASL
-1059 PEDDGSA
+1059 PA
-1066 KAPLPDLREAYRA
+1066 LREAYRA
-1079 ASQLYEKVGVGAD
+1079 ASQVYEKVGVGAD

-1099 AESDESAALAELDR
+1099 AESDESAARAELDR
-1113 LTNKVRTRAAQLL
+1113 LSNKVRTRAEQLL
-1126 EGTDGSDGP
+1126 ESPEGSDGP
-1135 SRQAAA
+1135 SRQGAA
-1141 ARAESLVQMLET
+1141 ARAEELVQLLET
-1153 RASAASEQLGRLR
+1153 RMSSASEQLGRLR
-1166 GEAERRAPAD
+1166 GEAERHAPED
-1176 GEAHTELPEEL
+1176 GVVHTELPEDLLPRDAE
-1187 IPHDVDQA
+1187 HA
-1195 QALLRTATAQLAAH
+1195 QALLRTATAELASRTGALAQAREAH
-1209 SAAVESARAAHT
+1209 AELLESHRAA
-1221 DLLRAHRTAEDGAGG
+1221 EDAAGG
-1236 FEETA
+1236 FDEIA
-1241 ALLRDMLRGSASE
+1241 GMLRDQLREHTSDE
-1254 DVDGGR
+1254 
-1260 GGGKRS
+1260 
-1266 HAQQDDEQEP
+1266 EQEEP
-1276 VPHAGTLEEARQSA
+1276 EPYPGSPEDARQA
-1290 KEARRSLRACA
+1290 AAEARRSLRGCA

-1307 ESAVREASDILV
+1307 EAAVREASDILV
-1319 RHANATRY
+1319 RHANSTRY

-1342 ASALPEHAAAWATA
+1342 ASALPEHAQKWAEA

-1392 LRSAQRLSQL
+1392 LRSAQRLSRL

-1418 FEEPDQA
+1418 FDEPDQA

-1446 SAASFGEGR
+1446 SDLR
-1455 RDGMSLLLRGVQ
+1455 RDGMSLLLRGVG
-1467 AALEPK
+1467 AALQPK
-1473 GISVEILKPDAVLRA
+1473 GVAVEILKPDAVLRA

-1601 EHLRPGLPQQSP
+1601 EHLRPGLPQQTPAGEAVHS
-1613 EEETI
+1613 
-1618 HGEITATRMFRRS
+1618 EITATRMFKRP
-1631 TA
+1631 A

>member
-36 PAPAQAEFFE
+36 PAPTQAEFFE

-158 NLPVA
+158 SLPVA

-186 GFRDALTDAGKAYPH
+186 GFRDSLTEAGKAYPH
-201 LEVYWEEIHDRW
+201 LEVYFEEIHDRW
-213 NEHLTEV
+213 NEHLTEL

-303 VEAAETRSRLR
+303 VEAAGARARLR

-342 ADLAQRVT
+342 AELAQQVT
-350 GAAHEVTTAEFA
+350 GAAHQVTAAESA
-362 RARSAAV
+362 RTRSAAV

-395 LLEARTLHAA
+395 LLEARTLHSA

-436 APALAARATAAAD
+436 APALAARATAAGE

-457 AEHGERVANE
+457 AEHGERLANE

-473 GLQAAGEAA
+473 ALQATGEDA

-507 GEVQQETAE
+507 AEVQQETAE

-547 AAWDEAREAARAA
+547 AAWDESREAARATA
-560 SEAAREAAAAESRAE
+560 EAAREAAAAESRAE

-601 LARAPRLAAL
+601 LATAPRLAEL
-611 LGLPSAPDASV
+611 LGLPSVPASFL
-622 PSPRAGEGAGASG
+622 PHPRTQSGTSGAF
-635 SAGSGTGGRA
+635 AGSGAQA
-645 AAGDLGSAGH
+645 ASAGAAHGPAAHGSAGH
-655 TGSAGSGTA
+655 GPAPAGPA
-664 HSGPGGTP
+664 
-672 GASGSAEGGRSG
+672 
-684 GRPAVAAR
+684 GRPDAAGGGGLTVA
-692 LGSAR
+692 
-697 GAAHEDPATAGRLT
+697 
-711 AEDLDR
+711 DLDR
-717 SAEDLH
+717 NADDLRT
-723 HLLTD
+723 LLTD
-728 GVTAAERQ
+728 GVAAAERQ

-765 VLATVEYLGEQG
+765 VLATVEYLGEHG

-810 VITDPGTHARA
+810 VITDPDTHGRA
-821 REVLT
+821 REVLS

-836 AVGTAAALLAPVP
+836 AVGTAAALLAPLP
-849 PAGPDGDHGLSG
+849 PADAGDDSG

-879 ERQALRTRATARDTE
+879 ERQALRARAAARDTE
-894 IRDLAARLAGDR
+894 IRDLAARLGGDR
-906 ELAARLASW
+906 ELAARLGSW
-915 RTGCPPGRLA
+915 RTGCPPGRLT
-925 ELARQAEAAR
+925 ELAEAAAAAR
-935 AFAEEADAELA
+935 MFAEETDAELA

-959 ADAVRVRDERQD
+959 ADAARVREERQD
-971 TAQRARRAADALA
+971 AAQRARRAADALA

-998 QLRELADEAA
+998 RLRELADDAA
-1008 ESEARAEA
+1008 ESEARAEV

-1050 EIAGAPDPL
+1050 EIAGAPDQL
-1059 PEDDGSA
+1059 PDSDGDGPR
-1066 KAPLPDLREAYRA
+1066 APLPDLREAYRA

-1126 EGTDGSDGP
+1126 EGTDGADGP

-1153 RASAASEQLGRLR
+1153 RASTASEQLGRLR
-1166 GEAERRAPAD
+1166 GEAERHAPTE
-1176 GEAHTELPEEL
+1176 GEAHTELPGEL
-1187 IPHDVDQA
+1187 VPEDVEQA

-1209 SAAVESARAAHT
+1209 SAAVESARAAHA

-1236 FEETA
+1236 FDETA
-1241 ALLRDMLRGSASE
+1241 AMLRDLLRD
-1254 DVDGGR
+1254 
-1260 GGGKRS
+1260 
-1266 HAQQDDEQEP
+1266 HTHQDDEQEP
-1276 VPHAGTLEEARQSA
+1276 VPHAGTLEEARRSA
-1290 KEARRSLRACA
+1290 TEARRSLRGCS

-1342 ASALPEHAAAWATA
+1342 ASALPEHAAAWAAA

-1446 SAASFGEGR
+1446 SSASFGEGR

-1601 EHLRPGLPQQSP
+1601 EHLRPGLPQQSA
-1613 EEETI
+1613 ETETI

-1631 TA
+1631 GVS

>member
-23 VLDLRGVGEPVPH
+23 VLDLRGVGEPVPD
-36 PAPAQAEFFE
+36 PAPTQAEFFE
-46 DEPTGPPRRPA
+46 DEPVGPPRRPA

-106 GHVALEWQHTQTGEC
+106 GHVALEWQHTLTGEC

-145 WYSFRPGPGLSLD
+145 WYSLRPGPGMSLD
-158 NLPVA
+158 SLPVA
-163 EATSVRPPVEGAS
+163 ESSAVRASGEGVS

-201 LEVYWEEIHDRW
+201 LEVHWEEIHDRW
-213 NEHLTEV
+213 NEHLGDL

-265 TDGLADLVHGFGNKL
+265 TDGLADLVSGFGNKL
-280 GRRAELMAERD
+280 GRRAELIAERE
-291 FTAGSVDLLTRI
+291 FTAGSVDLLGRI
-303 VEAAETRSRLR
+303 VDAADTRARAR

-327 ARRLSARAAEERGRA
+327 ARRLAARAALERGRA
-342 ADLAQRVT
+342 ADLAQQVT
-350 GAAHEVTTAEFA
+350 AAAHTVGEAEQA
-362 RARSAAV
+362 RGRSALIA
-369 SAELAYRH
+369 SELAYRH
-377 ASLALTV
+377 ASLAL
-384 ADKAAAAQRRE
+384 AGAEKAAAAQKRE
-395 LLEARTLHAA
+395 LADARTLHAA
-405 WQAAENVLRHRAAAD
+405 WQAAEAVLRHRAAAD
-420 RSARVAAA
+420 RSARVAVA
-428 ILEAERDA
+428 IREAERDA
-436 APALAARATAAAD
+436 APALAARAKAAAD
-449 LVRALHTA
+449 LVRALHGA
-457 AEHGERVANE
+457 AESAEQLANE
-467 EEERSA
+467 GEERSA
-473 GLQAAGEAA
+473 ALQEAGETA
-482 HRDATAAATAAQRA
+482 HRDATVAATEAQRA
-496 RSEAEHLRSRL
+496 RSEVGHLRQRL
-507 GEVQQETAE
+507 SEVEQETAE

-538 ATDAEKTAV
+538 ASDAEKTTV
-547 AAWDEAREAARAA
+547 AAWDTARDAARRASEHAREAAGA
-560 SEAAREAAAAESRAE
+560 EARAE

-584 ADAAEAA
+584 ATAAEHAYG
-591 HDAEHRAAAS
+591 AEHRAAGA
-601 LARAPRLAAL
+601 LAREERVAEL
-611 LGLPSAPDASV
+611 LGLSGAP
-622 PSPRAGEGAGASG
+622 GI
-635 SAGSGTGGRA
+635 
-645 AAGDLGSAGH
+645 
-655 TGSAGSGTA
+655 
-664 HSGPGGTP
+664 
-672 GASGSAEGGRSG
+672 
-684 GRPAVAAR
+684 PAVGVPAP
-692 LGSAR
+692 R
-697 GAAHEDPATAGRLT
+697 GAAADGGATGHARAATAPRDLTETPLT
-711 AEDLDR
+711 AEELDR
-717 SAEDLH
+717 AADDLKA
-723 HLLTD
+723 LLDD
-728 GVTAAERQ
+728 GVASAERQ
-736 LFELRTAAADDARI
+736 LFDLRTAAADDARI

-765 VLATVEYLGEQG
+765 VLATVEFLGEHG

-782 GWRYLAQSVDPADH
+782 GWRYLAQAVDPADH
-796 AAVLAARPELVDGV
+796 ARVLAARPELVDGV
-810 VITDPGTHARA
+810 VITDPDTHARA
-821 REVLT
+821 REALG
-826 GAALLPRSTV
+826 GAALLPRSAV
-836 AVGTAAALLAPVP
+836 AVGTAAALLAPTP
-849 PAGPDGDHGLSG
+849 HEETGDSG

-879 ERQALRTRATARDTE
+879 ERQALRTRATERDEE
-894 IRDLAARLAGDR
+894 IRALAARLSKDR
-906 ELAARLASW
+906 ELAARIGSW
-915 RTGCPPGRLA
+915 RTGCPAGRLA
-925 ELARQAEAAR
+925 ELTAVAQEAR
-935 AFAEEADAELA
+935 AFADEAEAELA
-946 EARTVRAEADEAA
+946 EARTVRAEADETSVEAT
-959 ADAVRVRDERQD
+959 RVRDERQD
-971 TAQRARRAADALA
+971 AAQRARRVADALA
-984 GLAFRLRERAGWQA
+984 GLAFRLRERAGWQVK
-998 QLRELADEAA
+998 LRELADEAV
-1008 ESEARAEA
+1008 ESEARAQT
-1016 CLDRARAADEDRRAA
+1016 CLERARSADEDRRAA

-1050 EIAGAPDPL
+1050 EIAGAPDDVPADPEQPAPESATPKPSL
-1059 PEDDGSA
+1059 PA
-1066 KAPLPDLREAYRA
+1066 LREAYRA
-1079 ASQLYEKVGVGAD
+1079 ASQVYEKVGVGAD

-1113 LTNKVRTRAAQLL
+1113 LSNKVRTRAAQLL
-1126 EGTDGSDGP
+1126 ESPDGSDGP

-1141 ARAESLVQMLET
+1141 ARADELVQLLEARVST
-1153 RASAASEQLGRLR
+1153 ASEQLGRLR
-1166 GEAERRAPAD
+1166 GEAERHAPGD
-1176 GEAHTELPEEL
+1176 GDDAHTELPDDLVPTGAE
-1187 IPHDVDQA
+1187 HA
-1195 QALLRTATAQLAAH
+1195 QTLLRTATGELAARTD
-1209 SAAVESARAAHT
+1209 ALTVARAAHT
-1221 DLLRAHRTAEDGAGG
+1221 ELLDAHRAAEDATGG

-1241 ALLRDMLRGSASE
+1241 ALLKDLLREHPDRHESE
-1254 DVDGGR
+1254 
-1260 GGGKRS
+1260 
-1266 HAQQDDEQEP
+1266 QDEP
-1276 VPHAGTLEEARQSA
+1276 EPYPGTLEEARQA
-1290 KEARRSLRACA
+1290 AAEARRSLRGCA

-1307 ESAVREASDILV
+1307 EASVRDASDILV

-1342 ASALPEHAAAWATA
+1342 ASSLPEHAQKWADA

-1363 LTDELAQLERNRDS
+1363 LTDELEQLERNRDS

-1392 LRSAQRLSQL
+1392 LRSAQRLSRL

-1407 EWSGQEFLRIR
+1407 EWSGQEFVRIR

-1425 TLTERLGEVIDEAT
+1425 TLVERLGEVVDEAT
-1439 RAAVKKN
+1439 RAALKKN
-1446 SAASFGEGR
+1446 SDLR
-1455 RDGMSLLLRGVQ
+1455 RDGMSLLLRGVA
-1467 AALEPK
+1467 AALQPK
-1473 GISVEILKPDAVLRA
+1473 GIAVEILKPDAVLRA

-1601 EHLRPGLPQQSP
+1601 EHLRPGLPQQDP
-1613 EEETI
+1613 AEETV
-1618 HGEITATRMFRRS
+1618 HGEITATRMYKRPASRPS
-1631 TA
+1631 

>member
-1 MYELSRIRLYS
+1 MYELSRVRLYS

-23 VLDLRGVGEPVPH
+23 VLDLRGVGEPVPD
-36 PAPAQAEFFE
+36 PAPTQAEFFE
-46 DEPTGPPRRPA
+46 EEPVGPPRRPA

-106 GHVALEWQHTQTGEC
+106 GHVALEWQHTLTGEC
-121 VVVGKVSEWRG
+121 VVVGKASEWRG

-163 EATSVRPPVEGAS
+163 EATAVRPPVEGAS

-186 GFRDALTDAGKAYPH
+186 GFRDALTEAGKAYPH
-201 LEVYWEEIHDRW
+201 LEVHWEEIHDRW
-213 NEHLTEV
+213 NEHLTDL

-265 TDGLADLVHGFGNKL
+265 TDGLADLVGGFGNKL
-280 GRRAELMAERD
+280 GRRAELIAERD
-291 FTAGSVDLLTRI
+291 FTAGSVDLLGRI
-303 VEAAETRSRLR
+303 VEAAEARARAR
-314 DVHAGAERRTRTL
+314 DIHAGAERRTRTL
-327 ARRLSARAAEERGRA
+327 ARRLSARAVRERVRA
-342 ADLAQRVT
+342 GELAQRVT
-350 GAAHEVTTAEFA
+350 AAAYAVTHAEGARE
-362 RARSAAV
+362 RSALIA
-369 SAELAYRH
+369 AELAYRH
-377 ASLALTV
+377 ASLAL
-384 ADKAAAAQRRE
+384 AGAEKSAAAQKRE
-395 LLEARTLHAA
+395 LADARTLHSS
-405 WQAAENVLRHRAAAD
+405 WQAAELVLRHRAAAD

-436 APALAARATAAAD
+436 APALAARAKAAVD
-449 LVRALHTA
+449 LVRALHRA
-457 AEHGERVANE
+457 AEGAEALANE

-473 GLQAAGEAA
+473 GLQEVGETAYA
-482 HRDATAAATAAQRA
+482 DSTAAATAAQRA
-496 RSEAEHLRSRL
+496 RSEVGHLRQRL
-507 GEVQQETAE
+507 SEVEQETAE
-516 AVRAGWLDDT
+516 AVRAGWLDDS

-538 ATDAEKTAV
+538 ASDAEKTAV
-547 AAWDEAREAARAA
+547 AAWDTAREASRRASEHAREAA
-560 SEAAREAAAAESRAE
+560 SAESRAE

-584 ADAAEAA
+584 ATAAELAYDGERRTAEALAGEERLAELLSLPGAA
-591 HDAEHRAAAS
+591 GTRHGGVPVPRSAGDAAAS
-601 LARAPRLAAL
+601 
-611 LGLPSAPDASV
+611 V
-622 PSPRAGEGAGASG
+622 
-635 SAGSGTGGRA
+635 
-645 AAGDLGSAGH
+645 GH
-655 TGSAGSGTA
+655 
-664 HSGPGGTP
+664 
-672 GASGSAEGGRSG
+672 GRSG
-684 GRPAVAAR
+684 DTGRGGRGTSADVWAETEGAFTPEELDQYADELRELLDDAVA
-692 LGSAR
+692 S
-697 GAAHEDPATAGRLT
+697 
-711 AEDLDR
+711 
-717 SAEDLH
+717 
-723 HLLTD
+723 
-728 GVTAAERQ
+728 AERQ

-765 VLATVEYLGEQG
+765 VLATVEYLGEHG

-782 GWRYLAQSVDPADH
+782 GWRYLAQAVDPVDH
-796 AAVLAARPELVDGV
+796 ARVLAARPELVDGV
-810 VITDPGTHARA
+810 IITDPDTHARA
-821 REVLT
+821 REVLSE
-826 GAALLPRSTV
+826 AALLPRSAV
-836 AVGTAAALLAPVP
+836 AVGTAAALLAPT
-849 PAGPDGDHGLSG
+849 PAADAGDGG

-879 ERQALRTRATARDTE
+879 ERQALRTRATERDEE
-894 IRDLAARLAGDR
+894 IRTLAARLGKDR

-915 RTGCPPGRLA
+915 RTGCPAARLV
-925 ELARQAEAAR
+925 ELAAAARDAR
-935 AFAEEADAELA
+935 AFAEEAEAELA

-959 ADAVRVRDERQD
+959 AEAALVRDERQD
-971 TAQRARRAADALA
+971 AAQRARRAADALA
-984 GLAFRLRERAGWQA
+984 GLAFRLRERAGWQVKV
-998 QLRELADEAA
+998 RELADEAT
-1008 ESEARAEA
+1008 ESEARAQV
-1016 CLDRARAADEDRRAA
+1016 CLERARAADEDRRAA

-1050 EIAGAPDPL
+1050 EIAGAPDDV
-1059 PEDDGSA
+1059 PEDASETA
-1066 KAPLPDLREAYRA
+1066 KSSLPALREAYRA

-1099 AESDESAALAELDR
+1099 AESDETAALAELDR
-1113 LTNKVRTRAAQLL
+1113 LSNKVRTRAAQLL
-1126 EGTDGSDGP
+1126 QAPDGSDGP

-1141 ARAESLVQMLET
+1141 ARAEELVQLLET
-1153 RASAASEQLGRLR
+1153 RMSTASEQLGRLR
-1166 GEAERRAPAD
+1166 GEAERHAPED
-1176 GEAHTELPEEL
+1176 GEAHTELSQEL
-1187 IPHDVDQA
+1187 VPRDAEHA
-1195 QALLRTATAQLAAH
+1195 QSLLRTATGELASRAEALSQAREAH
-1209 SAAVESARAAHT
+1209 AELLDAHRAA
-1221 DLLRAHRTAEDGAGG
+1221 EDAAGG
-1236 FEETA
+1236 FDETA
-1241 ALLRDMLRGSASE
+1241 ALLRDLLREHSDE
-1254 DVDGGR
+1254 
-1260 GGGKRS
+1260 
-1266 HAQQDDEQEP
+1266 EQEEP
-1276 VPHAGTLEEARQSA
+1276 EPYPGTLEEARHSA
-1290 KEARRSLRACA
+1290 AETRRSLRGCA

-1307 ESAVREASDILV
+1307 EGAVREASDILV
-1319 RHANATRY
+1319 RHANSNRY

-1342 ASALPEHAAAWATA
+1342 ASALPEHAQKWADA

-1386 ESALAT
+1386 ESSLAT
-1392 LRSAQRLSQL
+1392 LRSAQRLSRL

-1425 TLTERLGEVIDEAT
+1425 TLAERLGEVVDEAT

-1446 SAASFGEGR
+1446 SDMR
-1455 RDGMSLLLRGVQ
+1455 RDGMSLLLRGVS

-1473 GISVEILKPDAVLRA
+1473 GVAVEILKPDAVLRA

-1601 EHLRPGLPQQSP
+1601 EHLRPGLPREAP
-1613 EEETI
+1613 AGEAVHT
-1618 HGEITATRMFRRS
+1618 EITATRMFKRPAS
-1631 TA
+1631 QGA

>member
-23 VLDLRGVGEPVPH
+23 VLDLRGVGSAVPE
-36 PAPAQAEFFE
+36 PAPTQAEFFA

-106 GHVALEWQHTQTGEC
+106 GHVALEWQHTLTGEC

-145 WYSFRPGPGLSLD
+145 WYSFQPGPGLSLD

-163 EATSVRPPVEGAS
+163 ESTAVRPVAEGAS

-186 GFRDALTDAGKAYPH
+186 GFRDALTDAVKAYPH
-201 LEVYWEEIHDRW
+201 LEVHWEEIHDRW
-213 NEHLTEV
+213 NEHLGDL

-265 TDGLADLVHGFGNKL
+265 TDGLADLVGGFGNKL
-280 GRRAELMAERD
+280 GRRAELIAERD

-303 VEAAETRSRLR
+303 VEGTETRARAR
-314 DVHAGAERRTRTL
+314 DVHAAAERRTRGL
-327 ARRLSARAAEERGRA
+327 ARRLSARAVQERGRA
-342 ADLAQRVT
+342 ADLAQQVT
-350 GAAHEVTTAEFA
+350 AAAHTVTEAEQS
-362 RARSAAV
+362 RGRSALIA
-369 SAELAYRH
+369 AELAYRN
-377 ASLALTV
+377 ASLALS
-384 ADKAAAAQRRE
+384 AAEKAAAAQKRE
-395 LLEARTLHAA
+395 LADARTLHSA
-405 WQAAENVLRHRAAAD
+405 WQAAEAVLRHRAAAD
-420 RSARVAAA
+420 RSARVAVA
-428 ILEAERDA
+428 IREAERDA
-436 APALAARATAAAD
+436 APALAARAEAAAD

-457 AEHGERVANE
+457 AEDGERLANE

-473 GLQAAGEAA
+473 ALQEVGEAA
-482 HRDATAAATAAQRA
+482 HHDATIAATDAQRA
-496 RSEAEHLRSRL
+496 RSEVGHLKQRLAEV
-507 GEVQQETAE
+507 EQETTE

-538 ATDAEKTAV
+538 ASDAEKTAV
-547 AAWDEAREAARAA
+547 AAWDTARDASRATA
-560 SEAAREAAAAESRAE
+560 DRAREAAATQARAE

-584 ADAAEAA
+584 ADAADAAYTAENRTAEALA
-591 HDAEHRAAAS
+591 AEQ
-601 LARAPRLAAL
+601 RLADL
-611 LGLPSAPDASV
+611 LSLPGTAD
-622 PSPRAGEGAGASG
+622 RAGDGGAGAVPQPRTVRTE
-635 SAGSGTGGRA
+635 SARSES
-645 AAGDLGSAGH
+645 D
-655 TGSAGSGTA
+655 
-664 HSGPGGTP
+664 GPVTP
-672 GASGSAEGGRSG
+672 PL
-684 GRPAVAAR
+684 RPA
-692 LGSAR
+692 S
-697 GAAHEDPATAGRLT
+697 ETPLT
-711 AEDLDR
+711 GEELDR
-717 SAEDLH
+717 FADELREV
-723 HLLTD
+723 LEQ
-728 GVTAAERQ
+728 GVNTAERQ
-736 LFELRTAAADDARI
+736 LFDLRTAAADDSRI

-765 VLATVEYLGEQG
+765 VLATVEYLGEHG

-782 GWRYLAQSVDPADH
+782 GWRYLAQAVDPADH
-796 AAVLAARPELVDGV
+796 ARVLAARPELVDGV
-810 VITDPGTHARA
+810 VITDPATHARA

-836 AVGTAAALLAPVP
+836 AVGTAAALIAPA
-849 PAGPDGDHGLSG
+849 PAAEAGGDTD

-879 ERQALRTRATARDTE
+879 ERQALRTRATRRDEE
-894 IRDLAARLAGDR
+894 IRALAARLAKDR
-906 ELAARLASW
+906 ELAARLSSW
-915 RTGCPPGRLA
+915 RTGCPAGRLA
-925 ELARQAEAAR
+925 ELARAAGAAR
-935 AFAEEADAELA
+935 EFAEEAEAELT
-946 EARTVRAEADEAA
+946 EARTARAEADEAA
-959 ADAVRVRDERQD
+959 ADAARVRDERQD
-971 TAQRARRAADALA
+971 AAQRARRVADALA
-984 GLAFRLRERAGWQA
+984 GLAFRLRERAGWQVK
-998 QLRELADEAA
+998 LRELADDAV
-1008 ESEARAEA
+1008 ESEARATA

-1036 DARRTARALRAERA
+1036 DARRTSRALRAERA
-1050 EIAGAPDPL
+1050 EVAGAPDDVPEEAPDSPEADAPKKTPL
-1059 PEDDGSA
+1059 PA
-1066 KAPLPDLREAYRA
+1066 LREAYRA

-1099 AESDESAALAELDR
+1099 AESDDSAALTELDR
-1113 LTNKVRTRAAQLL
+1113 LSNKVRTRAAQLL
-1126 EGTDGSDGP
+1126 EGPDGADGP

-1153 RASAASEQLGRLR
+1153 RASTASEQLGRLR
-1166 GEAERRAPAD
+1166 GEAERHAPED

-1187 IPHDVDQA
+1187 VPTDAEHA
-1195 QALLRTATAQLAAH
+1195 QTLLRTATTELNSRTEALGVAREAH
-1209 SAAVESARAAHT
+1209 AE
-1221 DLLRAHRTAEDGAGG
+1221 LLHAHRTADDGAGG
-1236 FEETA
+1236 FDETA
-1241 ALLRDMLRGSASE
+1241 ALLRDLLRDHHSGDEAAATEEPEPYPGS
-1254 DVDGGR
+1254 
-1260 GGGKRS
+1260 
-1266 HAQQDDEQEP
+1266 
-1276 VPHAGTLEEARQSA
+1276 LEEARQSA
-1290 KEARRSLRACA
+1290 AETRRSLRGCA
-1301 ADLSAA
+1301 AELSTA
-1307 ESAVREASDILV
+1307 EAAVREASDVLV
-1319 RHANATRY
+1319 RHANSTRY

-1342 ASALPEHAAAWATA
+1342 ASALPEHAKKWAEA

-1363 LTDELAQLERNRDS
+1363 LTDELEQLERNRDS

-1392 LRSAQRLSQL
+1392 LRSAQRLSRL

-1425 TLTERLGEVIDEAT
+1425 TLAERLGVVVDEAT
-1439 RAAVKKN
+1439 KAALKKN
-1446 SAASFGEGR
+1446 SDMK

-1473 GISVEILKPDAVLRA
+1473 GIAVEILKPDAVLRA

-1555 VSDALGVQLLYTTG
+1555 VADALGVQLLYTTG

-1601 EHLRPGLPQQSP
+1601 EHLRPGLPQEHP
-1613 EEETI
+1613 DGETV
-1618 HGEITATRMFRRS
+1618 HGEITATRMFKRPAATS
-1631 TA
+1631 VPGPASDPAPSPATT